1 MERKRRSIA
10 KTLSYRVFSTLLMMT
25 VFWILTG
32 RLLLALQVAFID
44 MIVKII
50 GYYFHERLWNRI
62 PYGRVKPPEYQ
73 I

>member
-10 KTLSYRVFSTLLMMT
+10 KAFSYRVFSTLLMIM
-25 VFWILTG
+25 VFWILTKNFT
-32 RLLLALQVAFID
+32 LAVQVGFID
-44 MIVKII
+44 MFVKIF

-62 PYGRVKPPEYQ
+62 PYGRMKPPEYE